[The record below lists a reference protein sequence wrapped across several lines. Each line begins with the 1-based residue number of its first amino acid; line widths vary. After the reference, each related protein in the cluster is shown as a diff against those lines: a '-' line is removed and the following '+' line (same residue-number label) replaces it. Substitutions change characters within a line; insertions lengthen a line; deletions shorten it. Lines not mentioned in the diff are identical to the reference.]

1 MKDYKDTLLMGKTN
15 FEMRGNLGQKEP
27 LIQEKWNQNHV
38 YEKVLEK
45 NKGLREYTL
54 HDGPP
59 YANGDIHLGHALNKI
74 LKDIIVRYKNMNG
87 FYSLYIPGWDTHGL
101 PIENALQKSGVNR
114 KEIPLSQFRDLC
126 AEYAYKQVER
136 QKVGFRRLGVM
147 ADWDHPY
154 ITLTHDFERDQI
166 RVFGKMVERGLIY
179 KGLKPVYWSPSSE
192 SALAEAEIEYKDV
205 TSKSIYFKFP
215 IVEQEGELK
224 GASFLV
230 WTTTPWTLPGN
241 VAVCAGPE
249 IDYCLIDSNKG
260 KLLCAEAL
268 LNALKES
275 LGLENINVLKRYN
288 ELLNIKYKH
297 PLYDD
302 RFGISIN
309 ADYVTTTDGTGFV
322 HIAPGYGEE
331 DYEAGKKYGLPMLV
345 YVDDKGI
352 QMPQTG
358 KYAGMF
364 YEKSEDPIIEDL
376 KEKGLLLKLQP
387 ITHSY
392 PHDWRTKKPV
402 IFRATPQWFA
412 SIDPIKNEILE
423 QIHKVKWN
431 PTWGDTRIS
440 NMIRDRHDWCISRQR
455 AWGVP
460 IPVFY
465 CEDGE
470 SILDPVVIEHVAQ
483 IFDEFGSNEWFK
495 REAKDLLPEG
505 YSNPHSPNGIFKKEM
520 DIMDVWFDSGSTHE
534 SVLAERGLPEANLYL
549 EGSDQYRG
557 WFQSSLLTSVA
568 TKGKAPYKEVVT
580 HGYVVDEKGRK
591 MSKSLGNGIDPM
603 ELINEFGADILRL
616 WALSSDYTSDVS
628 ISKGIIKQVAEV
640 YRKIRNTARF
650 ILGNISDFDVNN
662 PVSYEE
668 LQEIDK
674 WALTKLNKLIED
686 CSNAYD
692 GYDFKKAYQAINQ
705 FCVVDMSNFYLDIIK
720 DRLYTEKLNS
730 IERRAAQTTMYE
742 ILQALV
748 RILAPM
754 TCFTAE
760 EIWKFMPHK
769 DNEKLDSVML
779 SYYPEINEKYN
790 NKELEE
796 KWNKIIKIK
805 ELVSKK
811 LEEARSEKVIGHS
824 LNAKVTL
831 YAEKDEYEFLLENK
845 ELLMTVFIVSGLE
858 IEKNER
864 KNEEKIGVKVEVADG
879 KKCERCWMYSTTV
892 GEDKENPN
900 ICHRCSEALK

>member
-275 LGLENINVLKRYN
+275 LGLENINVLKRYKGN

-520 DIMDVWFDSGSTHE
+520 DIMDVWFDSGSSHKLLE
-534 SVLAERGLPEANLYL
+534 RRGLKYPADLYL

-557 WFQSSLLTSVA
+557 WFNSSIITGVA
-568 TKGKAPYKEVVT
+568 TTGVAPYKAVLS
-580 HGYVVDEKGRK
+580 HGFTLDGEGRK
-591 MSKSLGNGIDPM
+591 MSKSLGNTVDP
-603 ELINEFGADILRL
+603 IKVCNENGADILRL
-616 WALSSDYTSDVS
+616 WVSSVDFKSDFVM
-628 ISKGIIKQVAEV
+628 SKELIKQVSDS
-640 YRKIRNTARF
+640 YRKIRNTIKFMLANLEGF
-650 ILGNISDFDVNN
+650 N
-662 PVSYEE
+662 PDEAVSLDEMPNV
-668 LQEIDK
+668 DK
-674 WALTKLNKLIED
+674 YMMIKLNGLVKSLHE
-686 CSNAYD
+686 AYD
-692 GYDFKKAYQAINQ
+692 AFDFNAVYKNLNTFIANDLSA
-705 FCVVDMSNFYLDIIK
+705 FYLDFVKDILYIEPASSITRRSVQTVLYNAAKILITMTSPIIPHTASEAYEFLPGK
-720 DRLYTEKLNS
+720 KEIDVYLEDMPKVCDYSKYTSLEADFD
-730 IERRAAQTTMYE
+730 EFMTYRQE
-742 ILQALV
+742 ILKA
-748 RILAPM
+748 
-754 TCFTAE
+754 
-760 EIWKFMPHK
+760 
-769 DNEKLDSVML
+769 
-779 SYYPEINEKYN
+779 
-790 NKELEE
+790 
-796 KWNKIIKIK
+796 
-805 ELVSKK
+805 
-811 LEEARSEKVIGHS
+811 LEEARASKVIGKSFAAKLTLTLDEHAS
-824 LNAKVTL
+824 DLFKRLNANIAQIL
-831 YAEKDEYEFLLENK
+831 
-845 ELLMTVFIVSGLE
+845 IVSQY
-858 IEKNER
+858 
-864 KNEEKIGVKVEVADG
+864 EEVKGDSFKATVEAAQGHV
-879 KKCERCWMYSTTV
+879 CSRCWATV
-892 GEDKENPN
+892 PEVLDDELCPRCHNIVLSFYANP
-900 ICHRCSEALK
+900 RM